1 MRYNKWL
8 GNHLRQNQFKS
19 KNMKLVP
26 KFVKSGAN
34 GHPSYGEVAAE
45 TRGKVRP
52 SSKLINVGRQTEKV
66 PVQR

>member
-1 MRYNKWL
+1 
-8 GNHLRQNQFKS
+8 
-19 KNMKLVP
+19 MKLVP